1 MEDTLLLAIEI
12 QDLFDDRDCLAMDE
26 YAHFEVAARDTPS
39 AHCG

>member
-12 QDLFDDRDCLAMDE
+12 QDLFDRDCLAIDE

-39 AHCG
+39 ADCG